1 MRFGIKVAWRYLTS
15 NRTQTALLLGGVAIG
30 VLVFVFMTALIGGL
44 RLFLIAQTTGSIAH
58 VTLEP
63 PDRIAREIPGDSDG
77 GVTRLVAR
85 ETSTTQRKQIF
96 AWQSVLEIVERTPGV
111 KIASPQINGNAFLVK
126 GQATSPV
133 LMNGLRPD
141 RLDAISAITPKI
153 IRGDAQLNIDG
164 ILIGEKLANNLG
176 LRIGQPVV
184 VRTDRGRER
193 TLTVRAI
200 YKTGI
205 GSLDERVAF
214 VNIQLART
222 LLDLPQGISQIE
234 IKANDVNDAPAIAD
248 ALRRATSLKVTSWV
262 ERNAQLFVALN
273 SQAQSGSLIQ
283 TFSLITIVIGVSSAL
298 LLTTYRRRGE
308 IAIMR
313 SMGVSRNFIVTI
325 FILQG
330 LFIGLLGAGIGAWAG
345 YAFCTFLADVSRRT
359 DGSAFPID
367 PAQGGY
373 MAVII
378 LTTLG
383 SVLAAILPARAAS
396 KVDPVE
402 VLNQ

>member
-63 PDRIAREIPGDSDG
+63 PDRIAREIPGDSNED
-77 GVTRLVAR
+77 VTRLVAR

-345 YAFCTFLADVSRRT
+345 YAFCTFLADISKRT

>member
-1 MRFGIKVAWRYLTS
+1 MMFGIKLAWRYLTS

-63 PDRIAREIPGDSDG
+63 PDRIAREIPTEGDA
-77 GVTRLVAR
+77 TRLVAR

-96 AWQSVLEIVERTPGV
+96 AWQSVLEVVERTPGV

-234 IKANDVNDAPAIAD
+234 IKTNDVNDAPAIAD

-345 YAFCTFLADVSRRT
+345 YGFCTFLADVTRRT

>member
-1 MRFGIKVAWRYLTS
+1 MNFAATVAWRYLSS
-15 NRTQTALLLGGVAIG
+15 NRTQTALLLGGVAVG
-30 VLVFVFMTALIGGL
+30 VVVFVFMTALIGGL
-44 RLFLIAQTTGSIAH
+44 RLFLIEQTTGSIAH

-63 PDRIAREIPGDSDG
+63 PERVARVFAPDDG
-77 GVTRLVAR
+77 RTPLVAFIASNTKR
-85 ETSTTQRKQIF
+85 QQIF
-96 AWQSVLEIVERTPGV
+96 AWQTLLRTAEETPGISV
-111 KIASPQINGNAFLVK
+111 ASPQINGNAFLIK

-133 LMNGLRPD
+133 LLNGLRPD
-141 RLDAISAITPKI
+141 RLDAISAISPKI
-153 IRGDAQLNIDG
+153 ISGTALLDIDG
-164 ILIGEKLANNLG
+164 VLIGAKLASNLG
-176 LRIGQPVV
+176 VRVGQPLVA
-184 VRTDRGRER
+184 RTDRGRER
-193 TLTVRAI
+193 TLSVRAI
-200 YKTGI
+200 FRTGL

-234 IKANDVNDAPAIAD
+234 LKTDDVNQAPEI
-248 ALRRATSLKVTSWV
+248 SLLLARKTGLKATSWV
-262 ERNAQLFVALN
+262 DRNAQLFVALN
-273 SQAQSGSLIQ
+273 SQGQTGSLIQ
-283 TFSLITIVIGVSSAL
+283 IFSLITIVIGVSSAL

-313 SMGVSRNFIVTI
+313 SMGISRRFVVLV

-330 LFIGLLGAGIGAWAG
+330 LFVGLLGAGIGAWAG
-345 YAFCTFLADVSRRT
+345 YGFCVLLADLSRRANGT
-359 DGSAFPID
+359 PFPID

-373 MAVII
+373 LAVVV

-396 KVDPVE
+396 RVDPVE

>member
-1 MRFGIKVAWRYLTS
+1 MMFSIKVAWRYLTS

-63 PDRIAREIPGDSDG
+63 PDRIAREIPAEGDA
-77 GVTRLVAR
+77 TRLVAR

-96 AWQSVLEIVERTPGV
+96 AWQSVLEVVERTPGV

-234 IKANDVNDAPAIAD
+234 IKTNDVNDAPAIAD

-273 SQAQSGSLIQ
+273 SQAQSGNLIQ
-283 TFSLITIVIGVSSAL
+283 IFSLVTIVIGVSSAL

>member
-1 MRFGIKVAWRYLTS
+1 MMFGIKVAWRYLTS

-63 PDRIAREIPGDSDG
+63 PDRIAREIPAEGDA
-77 GVTRLVAR
+77 TRLVAR

-96 AWQSVLEIVERTPGV
+96 AWQSVLEVVERTPGV

-234 IKANDVNDAPAIAD
+234 IKTNDVNDAPAIAD

-345 YAFCTFLADVSRRT
+345 YGFCTFLADVSRRT

>member
-1 MRFGIKVAWRYLTS
+1 MMFSIKVAWRYLTS

-30 VLVFVFMTALIGGL
+30 VVVFVFMTALIGGL

-63 PDRIAREIPGDSDG
+63 PDRIAREIPAEG
-77 GVTRLVAR
+77 GATRLVAR

-96 AWQSVLEIVERTPGV
+96 AWQSVLEVVERTPGV

-234 IKANDVNDAPAIAD
+234 IKTNDVNDAPAIAD

-330 LFIGLLGAGIGAWAG
+330 LFIGLLGAAVGAWAG
-345 YAFCTFLADVSRRT
+345 YGFCTFLADVTRRT

>member
-1 MRFGIKVAWRYLTS
+1 MMFSIKVAWRYLTS

-63 PDRIAREIPGDSDG
+63 PDRIAREIPAEGDA
-77 GVTRLVAR
+77 TRLVAR

-96 AWQSVLEIVERTPGV
+96 AWQSVLEVVERTPGV

-234 IKANDVNDAPAIAD
+234 IKTNDVNDAPAIAD

-273 SQAQSGSLIQ
+273 SQAQSGNLIQ
-283 TFSLITIVIGVSSAL
+283 IFSLVTIVIGVSSAL

-345 YAFCTFLADVSRRT
+345 YGFCTFLADVSRRT

>member
-1 MRFGIKVAWRYLTS
+1 MMFSIKVAWRYLTS

-63 PDRIAREIPGDSDG
+63 PDRIAREIPAEGDA
-77 GVTRLVAR
+77 TRLVAR

-96 AWQSVLEIVERTPGV
+96 AWQSVLEVVERTPGV

-222 LLDLPQGISQIE
+222 LMDLPQGISQIE
-234 IKANDVNDAPAIAD
+234 IKTNDVTDAPAIAD

-273 SQAQSGSLIQ
+273 SQAQSGNLIQ
-283 TFSLITIVIGVSSAL
+283 IFSLVTIVIGVSSAL

-345 YAFCTFLADVSRRT
+345 YGFCTFLADVSRRT

>member
-63 PDRIAREIPGDSDG
+63 PDRIAREIPGDSDED
-77 GVTRLVAR
+77 VTRLVAR

-273 SQAQSGSLIQ
+273 SQAQSGNLIQ
-283 TFSLITIVIGVSSAL
+283 IFSLVTIVIGVSSAL

-345 YAFCTFLADVSRRT
+345 YAFCTFLADISKRT

>member
-1 MRFGIKVAWRYLTS
+1 MMFSIKVAWRYLTS

-63 PDRIAREIPGDSDG
+63 PDRIAREISGEGGSDT
-77 GVTRLVAR
+77 TRLVAR

-96 AWQSVLEIVERTPGV
+96 AWQSVLDIVERTPGV
-111 KIASPQINGNAFLVK
+111 RVASPQINGNAFLIK

-153 IRGDAQLNIDG
+153 IRGEAQLNIDG

-234 IKANDVNDAPAIAD
+234 IKADDVNAAPAIAD
-248 ALRRATSLKVTSWV
+248 ALTRATSLKATSWV

-273 SQAQSGSLIQ
+273 SQAQTGNLIQ
-283 TFSLITIVIGVSSAL
+283 IFSLITIVIGVSSAL

-313 SMGVSRNFIVTI
+313 SMGVSRAFIVTI

-330 LFIGLLGAGIGAWAG
+330 LFIGLLGAGLGAWAG
-345 YAFCTFLADVSRRT
+345 YGFCTFLADISRRS

-373 MAVII
+373 LAVIV

>member
-1 MRFGIKVAWRYLTS
+1 MMFSIKVAWRYLTS

-63 PDRIAREIPGDSDG
+63 PDRIAREIPAEGDA
-77 GVTRLVAR
+77 TRLVAR

-96 AWQSVLEIVERTPGV
+96 AWQSVLEVVERTPGV

-222 LLDLPQGISQIE
+222 LMDLPQGISQIE
-234 IKANDVNDAPAIAD
+234 IKTNDVNDAPAIAD

-273 SQAQSGSLIQ
+273 SQAQSGNLIQ
-283 TFSLITIVIGVSSAL
+283 IFSLVTIVIGVSSAL

-345 YAFCTFLADVSRRT
+345 YGFCTFLADVSRRT

>member
-1 MRFGIKVAWRYLTS
+1 MFSIKVAWRYLTS

-63 PDRIAREIPGDSDG
+63 PDRIAREIPAEGDA
-77 GVTRLVAR
+77 TRLVAR

-96 AWQSVLEIVERTPGV
+96 AWQSVLEVVERTPGV

-222 LLDLPQGISQIE
+222 LMDLPQGISQIE
-234 IKANDVNDAPAIAD
+234 IKTNDVNDAPAIAD

-273 SQAQSGSLIQ
+273 SQAQSGNLIQ
-283 TFSLITIVIGVSSAL
+283 IFSLVTIVIGVSSAL

-345 YAFCTFLADVSRRT
+345 YGFCTFLADVSRRT

>member
-63 PDRIAREIPGDSDG
+63 PDRIAREIPGDSNED
-77 GVTRLVAR
+77 VTRLVAR

>member
-1 MRFGIKVAWRYLTS
+1 MMFSIKVAWRYLTS

-58 VTLEP
+58 VSLEP
-63 PDRIAREIPGDSDG
+63 PDRIAREIPADDD
-77 GVTRLVAR
+77 VTRLVAR

-96 AWQSVLEIVERTPGV
+96 AWQSVLDIVERTPGV

-200 YKTGI
+200 YKTGL

-234 IKANDVNDAPAIAD
+234 IKTNDVNDAPAIAD

-345 YAFCTFLADVSRRT
+345 YGFCTFLADVSRRS

-367 PAQGGY
+367 PAEGGY

-396 KVDPVE
+396 KIDPVE

>member
-1 MRFGIKVAWRYLTS
+1 MMFSIKVAWRYLTS

-58 VTLEP
+58 VSLEP
-63 PDRIAREIPGDSDG
+63 PDRIAREIPGADD
-77 GVTRLVAR
+77 VTRLVAR

-96 AWQSVLEIVERTPGV
+96 AWQSVLDIVERTPGV

-234 IKANDVNDAPAIAD
+234 IKTNDVNEAPAIAD

-345 YAFCTFLADVSRRT
+345 YGFCTFLADVSRRS

-367 PAQGGY
+367 PAEGGY

-396 KVDPVE
+396 KIDPVE

>member
-1 MRFGIKVAWRYLTS
+1 MMFSIKVAWRYLTS

-63 PDRIAREIPGDSDG
+63 PDRIAREIPAEGDA
-77 GVTRLVAR
+77 TRLVAR

-96 AWQSVLEIVERTPGV
+96 AWQSVLEVVERTPGV

-234 IKANDVNDAPAIAD
+234 IKTNDVNDAPAIAD

-345 YAFCTFLADVSRRT
+345 YAFCTFLADISRRT

>member
-1 MRFGIKVAWRYLTS
+1 MMFAIKVAWRYLSS

-44 RLFLIAQTTGSIAH
+44 RVFLIVQTTGNIAH
-58 VTLEP
+58 ITLEP
-63 PDRIAREIPGDSDG
+63 PERIARDMPGPTG
-77 GVTRLVAR
+77 ATRLVAR
-85 ETSTTQRKQIF
+85 VASTTKRQQIF
-96 AWQSVLEIVERTPGV
+96 AWQSLLRVVEKTPGV
-111 KIASPQINGNAFLVK
+111 RIVSPQINGNAFLIK

-141 RLDAISAITPKI
+141 RLDAISAISPKI
-153 IRGDAQLNIDG
+153 IAGTARLDMDG
-164 ILIGEKLANNLG
+164 VLIGSKLATNLG
-176 LRIGQPVV
+176 LRVGQPVIA
-184 VRTDRGRER
+184 RTDRGRER

-200 YKTGI
+200 YRTGV

-234 IKANDVNDAPAIAD
+234 VKLDDVNAAPTIAD
-248 ALRRATSLKVTSWV
+248 TLARATKLKATSWV
-262 ERNAQLFVALN
+262 ERNAQLFVALS
-273 SQAQSGSLIQ
+273 SQAQTGNLIQ
-283 TFSLITIVIGVSSAL
+283 IFSLITIVIGVSSAL

-313 SMGVSRNFIVTI
+313 SMGISRVFVVMI

-330 LFIGLLGAGIGAWAG
+330 LFIGLLGAGIGAGAG
-345 YAFCTFLADVSRRT
+345 YAFCSFLLDVSRRT
-359 DGSAFPID
+359 DGTAFPID

-373 MAVII
+373 MAVIL

-383 SVLAAILPARAAS
+383 SALAAILPARAAS
-396 KVDPVE
+396 RVDPVE

>member
-1 MRFGIKVAWRYLTS
+1 MFATRVAWRYLTS

-63 PDRIAREIPGDSDG
+63 PDRIAREIAGDSDDD
-77 GVTRLVAR
+77 VTRLVAR

-248 ALRRATSLKVTSWV
+248 ALRRATALKVTSWV

-313 SMGVSRNFIVTI
+313 SMGISRNFIVAI

-345 YAFCTFLADVSRRT
+345 YGFCTFLADVSRRS

>member
-77 GVTRLVAR
+77 DVTRLVAR

>member
-1 MRFGIKVAWRYLTS
+1 V
-15 NRTQTALLLGGVAIG
+15 
-30 VLVFVFMTALIGGL
+30 LIG
-44 RLFLIAQTTGSIAH
+44 T
-58 VTLEP
+58 
-63 PDRIAREIPGDSDG
+63 
-77 GVTRLVAR
+77 
-85 ETSTTQRKQIF
+85 
-96 AWQSVLEIVERTPGV
+96 
-111 KIASPQINGNAFLVK
+111 
-126 GQATSPV
+126 
-133 LMNGLRPD
+133 
-141 RLDAISAITPKI
+141 
-153 IRGDAQLNIDG
+153 
-164 ILIGEKLANNLG
+164 KLANNLG
-176 LRIGQPVV
+176 LRVGQPVIA
-184 VRTDRGRER
+184 RTDRGRER

-200 YKTGI
+200 YRTGV

-234 IKANDVNDAPAIAD
+234 LKLDDVNAAPAVAD
-248 ALRRATSLKVTSWV
+248 TLARATKLKATSWV

-273 SQAQSGSLIQ
+273 SQAQTGNLIQ
-283 TFSLITIVIGVSSAL
+283 IFSLITIVIGVSSAL

-313 SMGVSRNFIVTI
+313 SMGISRVFVVSI

-345 YAFCTFLADVSRRT
+345 YGFCTFLLDVSRRT
-359 DGSAFPID
+359 DGTTFPID

-373 MAVII
+373 LAVIV

-396 KVDPVE
+396 RVDPVE

>member
-1 MRFGIKVAWRYLTS
+1 MNFAVKVAWRYLTS

-30 VLVFVFMTALIGGL
+30 VLVFVFITALIGGL
-44 RLFLIAQTTGSIAH
+44 RVFLIQQTTGNIAH
-58 VTLEP
+58 ITLEP
-63 PDRIAREIPGDSDG
+63 PERVARVLAVDEGRTP
-77 GVTRLVAR
+77 LVAFIASNTKR
-85 ETSTTQRKQIF
+85 QQIF
-96 AWQSVLEIVERTPGV
+96 AWQTQLRIAETTPGV
-111 KIASPQINGNAFLVK
+111 KVASPQINGNAFLVK

-133 LMNGLRPD
+133 LLNGLRPE
-141 RLDAISAITPKI
+141 RLDAISAISPKI
-153 IRGDAQLNIDG
+153 ISGSARLDIDG
-164 ILIGEKLANNLG
+164 ILIGEKLAANLG
-176 LRIGQPVV
+176 VRVGQPVV
-184 VRTDRGRER
+184 ARTDRGRER
-193 TLTVRAI
+193 TLSVRAI
-200 YKTGI
+200 YRTGL

-234 IKANDVNDAPAIAD
+234 LKTDDVNAAPRIAA
-248 ALRRATSLKVTSWV
+248 ALGPSTGLKATSWV

-273 SQAQSGSLIQ
+273 SQGQTGSLIQ
-283 TFSLITIVIGVSSAL
+283 IFSLITIVIGVSSAL

-313 SMGVSRNFIVTI
+313 SMGISRPFVVLI

-330 LFIGLLGAGIGAWAG
+330 LFIGLLGAGLGASAG
-345 YAFCTFLADVSRRT
+345 YGFCVLLADLSRRS

-373 MAVII
+373 LAVIV
-378 LTTLG
+378 LTTIG
-383 SVLAAILPARAAS
+383 SVLAAILPARAAAR
-396 KVDPVE
+396 VDPVE

>member
-1 MRFGIKVAWRYLTS
+1 MRFAIKVAWRYLAS
-15 NRTQTALLLGGVAIG
+15 NRTQTALLLGGVAVG
-30 VLVFVFMTALIGGL
+30 VLVFVFITALIGGL
-44 RLFLIAQTTGSIAH
+44 RVFLIVQTTGNIAH

-63 PDRIAREIPGDSDG
+63 PERVARLIVRDERYTP
-77 GVTRLVAR
+77 LVATIASNTKR
-85 ETSTTQRKQIF
+85 SQIF
-96 AWQSVLEIVERTPGV
+96 AWQTLLHAAETSPGV
-111 KIASPQINGNAFLVK
+111 KAASPQINGNAFLVK
-126 GQATSPV
+126 GEAVSPV
-133 LMNGLRPD
+133 LLNGLRAD

-153 IRGDAQLNIDG
+153 IAGKAQLDIDG
-164 ILIGEKLANNLG
+164 ILIGAKLASNLG

-184 VRTDRGRER
+184 VRSDRGRER
-193 TLTVRAI
+193 TLTVRAV
-200 YKTGI
+200 YRTGI

-214 VNIQLART
+214 ANIQLART

-234 IKANDVNDAPAIAD
+234 LKLDDVNAAPEVAA
-248 ALRRATSLKVTSWV
+248 ALGRTTGLKATSWV

-273 SQAQSGSLIQ
+273 SQAQTGSLIQ
-283 TFSLITIVIGVSSAL
+283 IFSLITIVIGVSSAL

-313 SMGVSRNFIVTI
+313 SMGISRVFVVSV

-330 LFIGLLGAGIGAWAG
+330 LFIGLLGASIGAGAG
-345 YAFCTFLADVSRRT
+345 YGFCILLANLSRRL
-359 DGSAFPID
+359 DGTAFPID

-373 MAVII
+373 LAVIV

-383 SVLAAILPARAAS
+383 SVLAAILPARAAAR
-396 KVDPVE
+396 VDPVE

>member
-1 MRFGIKVAWRYLTS
+1 MMFSIKVAWRYLTS

-58 VTLEP
+58 VSLEP
-63 PDRIAREIPGDSDG
+63 PDRIAREIPGADD
-77 GVTRLVAR
+77 VTRLVAR

-96 AWQSVLEIVERTPGV
+96 AWQSVLDIVERTPGV
-111 KIASPQINGNAFLVK
+111 MIASPQINGNAFLVK

-234 IKANDVNDAPAIAD
+234 IKTNDVNEAPAIAD

-345 YAFCTFLADVSRRT
+345 YGFCTFLADVSRRS

-367 PAQGGY
+367 PAEGGY

-396 KVDPVE
+396 KIDPVE

>member
-1 MRFGIKVAWRYLTS
+1 MMFSIKVAWRYLTS

-63 PDRIAREIPGDSDG
+63 PDRIAREIPAEGDA
-77 GVTRLVAR
+77 TRLVAR

-96 AWQSVLEIVERTPGV
+96 AWQSVLEVVERTPGV

-234 IKANDVNDAPAIAD
+234 IKTNDVNDAPAIAD

-273 SQAQSGSLIQ
+273 SQAQSGNLIQ
-283 TFSLITIVIGVSSAL
+283 IFSLVTIVIGVSSAL

-345 YAFCTFLADVSRRT
+345 YAFCTFLADISRRT

>member
-1 MRFGIKVAWRYLTS
+1 MMFSIKVAWRYLTS

-63 PDRIAREIPGDSDG
+63 PDRIAREIPGDSDDD
-77 GVTRLVAR
+77 VTRLVAR

-273 SQAQSGSLIQ
+273 SQAQSGNLIQ
-283 TFSLITIVIGVSSAL
+283 IFSLVTIVIGVSSAL

-345 YAFCTFLADVSRRT
+345 YAFCTFLADISKRT

>member
-1 MRFGIKVAWRYLTS
+1 
-15 NRTQTALLLGGVAIG
+15 
-30 VLVFVFMTALIGGL
+30 
-44 RLFLIAQTTGSIAH
+44 
-58 VTLEP
+58 
-63 PDRIAREIPGDSDG
+63 
-77 GVTRLVAR
+77 
-85 ETSTTQRKQIF
+85 
-96 AWQSVLEIVERTPGV
+96 VERTPGV

-222 LLDLPQGISQIE
+222 LMDLPQGISQIE
-234 IKANDVNDAPAIAD
+234 IKTNDVNDAPAIAD

-273 SQAQSGSLIQ
+273 SQAQSGNLIQ
-283 TFSLITIVIGVSSAL
+283 IFSLVTIVIGVSSAL

-345 YAFCTFLADVSRRT
+345 YGFCTFLADVSRRT

>member
-1 MRFGIKVAWRYLTS
+1 MNFAAKVAWRYLSS

-30 VLVFVFMTALIGGL
+30 VLVFVFITALIGGL
-44 RLFLIAQTTGSIAH
+44 RLFLIQQTTGNIAH

-63 PDRIAREIPGDSDG
+63 PERVARVLSPDNGR
-77 GVTRLVAR
+77 TPLVAFIASNSKR
-85 ETSTTQRKQIF
+85 QQIF
-96 AWQSVLEIVERTPGV
+96 AWQTLLQIVENTPGV
-111 KIASPQINGNAFLVK
+111 KVASPQINGNAFLVK
-126 GQATSPV
+126 AQATSPV
-133 LMNGLRPD
+133 LLNGLRPD
-141 RLDAISAITPKI
+141 RLDAISAISPKI
-153 IRGDAQLNIDG
+153 ISGSALLDTDG
-164 ILIGEKLANNLG
+164 VLIGTKLAANLG
-176 LRIGQPVV
+176 VRVGQPLV

-193 TLTVRAI
+193 TLSVRAI
-200 YKTGI
+200 FRTGL

-234 IKANDVNDAPAIAD
+234 LKADDLNQAPE
-248 ALRRATSLKVTSWV
+248 LSETLGRNTGLKATSWV
-262 ERNAQLFVALN
+262 ERNAQLFVALS
-273 SQAQSGSLIQ
+273 SQGQTGSLIQ
-283 TFSLITIVIGVSSAL
+283 IFSLITIVVGVSSAL

-313 SMGVSRNFIVTI
+313 SMGVSRRFVVLV

-330 LFIGLLGAGIGAWAG
+330 LLIGALGAGIGASAG
-345 YAFCTFLADVSRRT
+345 YGFCVLLAGLAQRA
-359 DGSAFPID
+359 DGTPFPID

-373 MAVII
+373 LAVVL

-396 KVDPVE
+396 RVDPVE

>member
-1 MRFGIKVAWRYLTS
+1 MFATRVAWRYLTS

-63 PDRIAREIPGDSDG
+63 PDRIAREIAGDSDDD
-77 GVTRLVAR
+77 VTRLVAR

-248 ALRRATSLKVTSWV
+248 ALRRATALKVTSWV
-262 ERNAQLFVALN
+262 ERNAQLFVAVN

-313 SMGVSRNFIVTI
+313 SMGISRNFIVAI

-345 YAFCTFLADVSRRT
+345 YGFCTFLADVSRRS

>member
-1 MRFGIKVAWRYLTS
+1 MMFGIKVAWRYLTS

-63 PDRIAREIPGDSDG
+63 PDRIAREIPAEGDA
-77 GVTRLVAR
+77 TRLVAR

-96 AWQSVLEIVERTPGV
+96 AWQSVLEVVERTPGV

-234 IKANDVNDAPAIAD
+234 IKTNDVNDAPAIAD

-345 YAFCTFLADVSRRT
+345 YGFCTFLADATRRT

>member
-1 MRFGIKVAWRYLTS
+1 MFSIKVAWRYLTS

-63 PDRIAREIPGDSDG
+63 PDRIAREISGEGGSDT
-77 GVTRLVAR
+77 TRLVAR

-96 AWQSVLEIVERTPGV
+96 AWQSVLDIVERTPGV
-111 KIASPQINGNAFLVK
+111 RVASPQINGNAFLIK

-133 LMNGLRPD
+133 LMNCLRPD

-153 IRGDAQLNIDG
+153 IRGEAQLNIDG

-234 IKANDVNDAPAIAD
+234 IKADDVNAAPAIAD
-248 ALRRATSLKVTSWV
+248 ALTRATSLKATSWV

-273 SQAQSGSLIQ
+273 SQAQTGNLIQ
-283 TFSLITIVIGVSSAL
+283 IFSLITIVIGVSSAL

-313 SMGVSRNFIVTI
+313 SMGVSRAFIVTI

-330 LFIGLLGAGIGAWAG
+330 LFIGLLGAGLGAWAG
-345 YAFCTFLADVSRRT
+345 YGFCTFLADISRRS

-373 MAVII
+373 LAVIV

>member
-1 MRFGIKVAWRYLTS
+1 
-15 NRTQTALLLGGVAIG
+15 
-30 VLVFVFMTALIGGL
+30 
-44 RLFLIAQTTGSIAH
+44 
-58 VTLEP
+58 
-63 PDRIAREIPGDSDG
+63 
-77 GVTRLVAR
+77 
-85 ETSTTQRKQIF
+85 
-96 AWQSVLEIVERTPGV
+96 
-111 KIASPQINGNAFLVK
+111 
-126 GQATSPV
+126 
-133 LMNGLRPD
+133 
-141 RLDAISAITPKI
+141 
-153 IRGDAQLNIDG
+153 
-164 ILIGEKLANNLG
+164 
-176 LRIGQPVV
+176 

-234 IKANDVNDAPAIAD
+234 IKTNDVNDAPAIAD

-345 YAFCTFLADVSRRT
+345 YAFCTFLADISRRT